1 MSAIVDDDIPYL
13 LLTPGPLTTS
23 RTVREAMMRDYC
35 TWDDDYNSLVNEIRS
50 RLVAL
55 ASEEEGAY
63 TAVLMQG
70 SGTFAVEATI
80 GSVVPPTGKLLVLV
94 NGAYGRRIA
103 EIASRLQIDHRV
115 MEQEETES
123 TDPAAVAEQLQ
134 ADATISHVAMVHCE
148 TTTGMLNPVAAV
160 GEQVH
165 VAGKTFI
172 VDAMSSFGGLPIT
185 MESVHADYLVSSA
198 NKCIQG
204 TPGFG
209 FVIADRQKIG
219 ATRGWA
225 RSLSLDLHG
234 QWEEMEQKSGKWR
247 FTSPTH
253 IVRAFQQA
261 LDELAEEGGVT
272 ARWQR
277 YQANQ
282 NLLVNGMRNIGFQ
295 PLLEDDLQSPI
306 ITAFHY
312 PNDENFSFKGFYEAL
327 KKRRFVIYPGKVSG
341 AETFRIG
348 NIGHVFPEDI
358 EQLLLAIQ
366 AVTAEMQW

>member
-1 MSAIVDDDIPYL
+1 MDDDIPYL

-35 TWDDDYNSLVNEIRS
+35 TWDDDYNSLVNGIRT
-50 RLVAL
+50 RLVEL
-55 ASEEEGAY
+55 ASNNSQAY
-63 TAVLMQG
+63 TSVLMQG

-80 GSVVPPTGKLLVLV
+80 GSVLPPTGKLLVLV
-94 NGAYGRRIA
+94 NGAYGRRIG
-103 EIASRLQIDHRV
+103 EIADRLQIDHV
-115 MEQEETES
+115 VIEQNETEP
-123 TDPAAVAEQLQ
+123 TDPAAVAQMLEQ
-134 ADATISHVAMVHCE
+134 DPTITHVAMVHCE

-160 GEQVH
+160 GKQVQA
-165 VAGKTFI
+165 AGKTFI
-172 VDAMSSFGGLPIT
+172 VDAMSSFGGLPMT
-185 MESVHADYLVSSA
+185 MESVQADYLIASA

-209 FVIADRQKIG
+209 FIIADRQKIT

-225 RSLSLDLHG
+225 RSLSLDLYG
-234 QWEEMEQKSGKWR
+234 QWDEMEQKGGKWR

-261 LDELAEEGGVT
+261 LDELDEEGGVA
-272 ARWQR
+272 ARSER

-282 NLLVNGMRNIGFQ
+282 SRLVTGMRQIGFQ
-295 PLLEDDLQSPI
+295 TLLEDDLQSPI

-312 PNDENFSFKGFYEAL
+312 PEDDQFSFIEFYEAL

-358 EQLLLAIQ
+358 DQLLVAVQ
-366 AVTAEMQW
+366 AVTADIHW

>member
-1 MSAIVDDDIPYL
+1 MDDDIPYL

-50 RLVAL
+50 RLVGL
-55 ASEEEGAY
+55 ASDEEAAY

-70 SGTFAVEATI
+70 SGTFAVEATV
-80 GSVVPPTGKLLVLV
+80 GSVLPPAGRLLVLV

-103 EIASRLQIDHRV
+103 EIAARLQIDHV
-115 MEQEETES
+115 IIEQSETEP
-123 TDPAAVAEQLQ
+123 TDPAAVAEMLQ
-134 ADATISHVAMVHCE
+134 RDAAITHVAMVHCE

-160 GEQVH
+160 GERVKA
-165 VAGKTFI
+165 AGKTFI
-172 VDAMSSFGGLPIT
+172 VDAMSSFGGLPMT
-185 MESVHADYLVSSA
+185 MESVHADYLIASA

-209 FVIADRQKIG
+209 FIIADRQKI
-219 ATRGWA
+219 TETSGWA

-234 QWEEMEQKSGKWR
+234 QWDEMEQKGGKWR

-261 LDELAEEGGVT
+261 LDELDQEGGVT
-272 ARWQR
+272 ARSQR
-277 YQANQ
+277 YQSNQ
-282 NLLVNGMRNIGFQ
+282 NLLVKGMRQIGFRT
-295 PLLEDDLQSPI
+295 LLEDNLQSPI

-312 PNDENFSFKGFYEAL
+312 PEDEKFSFIKFYEAL
-327 KKRRFVIYPGKVSG
+327 KERRFVIYPGKVTG

-348 NIGHVFPEDI
+348 NIGHVFSEDI
-358 EQLLLAIQ
+358 EQLLLAVQ
-366 AVTAEMQW
+366 AVTADVPW

>member
-1 MSAIVDDDIPYL
+1 MDDDIPYL

-35 TWDDDYNSLVNEIRS
+35 TWDDDYNSLVNGIRT
-50 RLVAL
+50 RLVEL
-55 ASEEEGAY
+55 ASDNGQAY
-63 TAVLMQG
+63 TSVLMQG

-80 GSVVPPTGKLLVLV
+80 GSVLPPTGKLLVLV

-103 EIASRLQIDHRV
+103 EIADRLQIDHLV
-115 MEQEETES
+115 IEQAETEP
-123 TDPAAVAEQLQ
+123 TDPVAVAQMLQ
-134 ADATISHVAMVHCE
+134 QETTLTHVAMVHCE
-148 TTTGMLNPVAAV
+148 TTNGMLHPVAAV
-160 GEQVH
+160 GKQVQ
-165 VAGKTFI
+165 ATGKTFI
-172 VDAMSSFGGLPIT
+172 VDAMSSFGGLPMT
-185 MESVHADYLVSSA
+185 MESVHADYLIASA

-209 FVIADRQKIG
+209 FVIADRQKIA

-234 QWEEMEQKSGKWR
+234 QWDEMEQKGGKWR

-261 LDELAEEGGVT
+261 LDELDEEGGVA
-272 ARWQR
+272 ARAER

-282 NLLVNGMRNIGFQ
+282 SRLVTGMRQIGFQ
-295 PLLEDDLQSPI
+295 TLLEDGLHSPI

-312 PNDENFSFKGFYEAL
+312 PKDETFSFIEFYEAL

-348 NIGHVFPEDI
+348 NIGHVFLEDI
-358 EQLLLAIQ
+358 EQLLVAVQ
-366 AVTAEMQW
+366 AVAADIHW